1 MASVRERRLSAEFE
15 SVTRLIASSG
25 STIELA
31 STSGRPP
38 VQYVLTYRCPGIV
51 RLIGGQKADIKQSH
65 SVQIDVPASYPGQPP
80 IVRFLTPIFHPHV
93 WSATNLVCIGK
104 WTISEQLDQLL
115 LRIGA
120 LIQYDPQ
127 YFDFKS
133 PANTTAAEWAAR
145 NMRLFP
151 LGSVTFKRTH
161 DVGPAI
167 DWKEL
172 K

>member
-1 MASVRERRLSAEFE
+1 MASVRDRRLTADFE
-15 SVTRLIASSG
+15 SVTRLLAGSG
-25 STIELA
+25 SAIELA

-38 VQYVLTYRCPGIV
+38 VQYVLTYRCPGIL
-51 RLIGGQKADIKQSH
+51 RLVDGQKTEITQSH
-65 SVQIDVPASYPGQPP
+65 SVQIDLPAAYPAQAPT
-80 IVRFLTPIFHPHV
+80 VRFLTPIFHPHV
-93 WSATNLVCIGK
+93 WPQTNLVCIGR

-133 PANTTAAEWAAR
+133 PANRAAAEWAAR
-145 NMRLFP
+145 SMRLFP
-151 LGSVTFKRTH
+151 LGSITFKRENDT
-161 DVGPAI
+161 GQTI